1 MSRNQRTAERVQVN
15 LRARWEA
22 NFDEREGEVSDIS
35 TGGCFVL
42 TAGEVSP
49 MELIELEIELPTG
62 RWLRLWGQ
70 VMYYAEEIGF
80 GLRFTGVGEPEQ
92 TLLTYLIDHARNG
105 YL

>member
-1 MSRNQRTAERVQVN
+1 MSREQRTAERVQVN

-22 NFDEREGEVSDIS
+22 NFDQREGQVSDIS

-80 GLRFTGVGEPEQ
+80 GLRFTGVGDKELE
-92 TLLTYLIDHARNG
+92 LLTSLIKQTDNG
-105 YL
+105 DI